1 MTKTKQENITKIEQL
16 LRSDNYEAGFELLLT
31 LNNTELIKALDKEVI
46 SCLVMY
52 LNHRD
57 IKDVMELSMKLG
69 LFNLFQMHLAKVS
82 SIDSNTIK
90 LLNERDD
97 LDKTVRKI
105 IELKYSLSELY
116 KKYLQDNQGFDIVSE
131 ISDEQWINDSEISKK
146 NLGEIIFETLFR
158 DDNKK
163 LVLAVTKNPHF
174 PSAYLKEL
182 YELHQDKFDWD
193 SYRLYLTWIILSHSN
208 CPETV
213 LEMASDKN
221 EGYCSSLI
229 RKAVALNKN
238 TNQHII
244 AILLKDQYRWVR
256 QAAASHSSLKIND
269 ILKLIE
275 TGDRYILK
283 GLKENTN
290 CDTNVIKKITT
301 LLEDEVK
308 YPLEYTTYSVTGCVE
323 PGRACAGVIPID
335 IIVALIKS
343 DYVFPEGLY
352 DLNEGD
358 ETWTTFDNIY
368 YADGAFDGP
377 GSEICI
383 NDRKNNTEEEYIE
396 IGNDIGFGGES
407 PDITKFHNSEYDP
420 SYFKSLEVG
429 TFFHNT
435 TSYHEGSVEFE
446 PIEQEDELKIW
457 ELTRKWRFGLFST
470 FDYSENLRHIYFEG
484 DWTHEISDYSLGGTL
499 YVKTGED
506 SFSAVEQAQLTD
518 EISKELGDDI
528 RTTQGDEDAI
538 TLYLKNK
545 YKGK

>member
-1 MTKTKQENITKIEQL
+1 MNQTNLKENITKIEQL

-97 LDKTVRKI
+97 LDETVRRI
-105 IELKYSLSELY
+105 IELKYSLSKLY
-116 KKYLQDNQGFDIVSE
+116 KKHLQDNQGFDIVSE

-146 NLGEIIFETLFR
+146 NLGEIIFETLYR

-256 QAAASHSSLKIND
+256 QAAASHSSLKKND

-275 TGDRYILK
+275 SGDRYILK
-283 GLKENTN
+283 GLKENMN

-301 LLEDEVK
+301 LLEDEKK
-308 YPLEYTTYSVTGCVE
+308 YPLEYTTYSVSGSEE
-323 PGRACAGVIPID
+323 PGRACAGVVPID
-335 IIVALIKS
+335 TIVALIKS
-343 DYVFPEGLY
+343 GDDFPDGLY
-352 DLNEGD
+352 EIGD
-358 ETWTTFDNIY
+358 AWIYFDDIY
-368 YADGAFDGP
+368 HSDGSFDGP
-377 GSEICI
+377 GGEVIV
-383 NDRKNNTEEEYIE
+383 NDPKINTEEEYIVGDYE
-396 IGNDIGFGGES
+396 IELLTIPRYKQEVYIGQDSTSIIKVKTPGIANIQLPSKGFGGVYFLRRDNWEQVWHFRNDKRQYKLTLLPGRYKVVFRAAHAKEYIYTNEKEWDMLEGKS
-407 PDITKFHNSEYDP
+407 KF
-420 SYFKSLEVG
+420 
-429 TFFHNT
+429 
-435 TSYHEGSVEFE
+435 
-446 PIEQEDELKIW
+446 IKI
-457 ELTRKWRFGLFST
+457 
-470 FDYSENLRHIYFEG
+470 Y
-484 DWTHEISDYSLGGTL
+484 
-499 YVKTGED
+499 
-506 SFSAVEQAQLTD
+506 
-518 EISKELGDDI
+518 
-528 RTTQGDEDAI
+528 
-538 TLYLKNK
+538 
-545 YKGK
+545 

>member
-52 LNHRD
+52 LNDRD

-69 LFNLFQMHLAKVS
+69 LFDLFQMHLAKVS

-97 LDKTVRKI
+97 LDETVRKI

-146 NLGEIIFETLFR
+146 NLGEIIFETLYR

-256 QAAASHSSLKIND
+256 QAAASHSSLKKND
-269 ILKLIE
+269 ISKLIE
-275 TGDRYILK
+275 SGDRYILK
-283 GLKENTN
+283 GLKENMN
-290 CDTNVIKKITT
+290 CDTNAIKKIAT
-301 LLEDEVK
+301 LLEDEKK
-308 YPLEYTTYSVTGCVE
+308 YPLEYTTYSVAGCEE
-323 PGRACAGVIPID
+323 PGRACAGVVPID
-335 IIVALIKS
+335 TIVSLIKS
-343 DYVFPEGLY
+343 GDDFPDGLY
-352 DLNEGD
+352 EIGD
-358 ETWTTFDNIY
+358 AWIYFDDIY
-368 YADGAFDGP
+368 HSDGSFDGP
-377 GSEICI
+377 GGEVIV
-383 NDRKNNTEEEYIE
+383 NDPKINTEEEYID
-396 IGNDIGFGGES
+396 IGNDIDLGGEY
-407 PDITKFHNSEYDP
+407 PDITKFHKSEYDP

-435 TSYHEGSVEFE
+435 ISNHEGSVEFE
-446 PIEQEDELKIW
+446 PIEQEDELNIW
-457 ELTRKWRFGLFST
+457 EITRLWSFGWFT
-470 FDYSENLRHIYFEG
+470 GFHFDGIYFEG
-484 DWTHEISDYSLGGTL
+484 DWTHEISDNMVNGTL
-499 YVKTGED
+499 YVKTGKDAYSEVFA
-506 SFSAVEQAQLTD
+506 SQISD
-518 EISKELGDDI
+518 EISKEMGVDI
-528 RTTQGDEDAI
+528 TTTEGDEDAI
-538 TLYLKNK
+538 ALCLKNK
-545 YKGK
+545 YKEK